1 MRIVKESV
9 AGTLESSD
17 VLVRVIPA
25 DKNKI
30 IINSSVKKL
39 FGEEI
44 MNMVKNTLETFEVVN
59 ANVII
64 EDKGALNFILRA
76 RLITALYRASNEK
89 SQWNKILEI

>member
-1 MRIVKESV
+1 
-9 AGTLESSD
+9 
-17 VLVRVIPA
+17 
-25 DKNKI
+25 
-30 IINSSVKKL
+30 
-39 FGEEI
+39 